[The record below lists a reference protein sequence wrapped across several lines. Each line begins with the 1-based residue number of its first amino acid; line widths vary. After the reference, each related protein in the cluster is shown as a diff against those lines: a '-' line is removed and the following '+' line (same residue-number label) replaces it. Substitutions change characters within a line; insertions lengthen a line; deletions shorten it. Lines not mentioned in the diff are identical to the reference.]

1 MNLRIMVWTALL
13 MCGVM
18 LTACGGGNSSSSVVD
33 VKPTPT
39 PTPTPVAQTLNEK
52 VDSLVA
58 SNEVASDVQEPDA
71 IDANS
76 VSEPDDS
83 EPKAL

>member
-1 MNLRIMVWTALL
+1 
-13 MCGVM
+13 M
-18 LTACGGGNSSSSVVD
+18 LTACGGGNSSGSVID

-58 SNEVASDVQEPDA
+58 TSETASDAQEPDS
-71 IDANS
+71 IDANN